1 MHATAH
7 DWIQAARPHTWPNA
21 FAPVIVGS
29 GAAAFHFGFDL
40 GHMLLAL
47 LVAWSLIL
55 GVNFANDYSDGI
67 RGTDEDRSGPL
78 RITASGKVNP
88 TVVKLAAFGCFGVA
102 AIFGLILTVSSGHV
116 WMILIG
122 IICILGAWFYTGGS
136 HPYGYIGLGEV
147 AVFIFFGLIAVLG
160 TEYTQ
165 ADHISWVGICSAIGI
180 GCISAGVNLANNI
193 RDIPTDEASGKMTL
207 AVRIGDSR
215 SRFLF
220 QILVAMPFIMSFFI
234 AGQTVFALIALA
246 ALPLAVIAVM
256 PVREGKT
263 GQDLIPVL
271 GLTGRCMIVWS
282 VITALV
288 LALT

>member
-1 MHATAH
+1 MHATVD

-29 GAAAFHFGFDL
+29 GTAAFHFGFDL

-78 RITASGKVNP
+78 RITASGKVKP
-88 TVVKLAAFGCFGVA
+88 TVVKLVAFGCFGIA
-102 AIFGLILTVSSGHV
+102 AIFGLILTVSSGHL
-116 WMILIG
+116 WMILVG
-122 IICILGAWFYTGGS
+122 ILCILGAWFYTGGS

-147 AVFIFFGLIAVLG
+147 AVFIFFGLVAVLG

-165 ADHISWVGICSAIGI
+165 ANHISWVGICSAIAI

-193 RDIPTDEASGKMTL
+193 RDIPTDQASGKMTL
-207 AVRIGDSR
+207 AVRLGDHR
-215 SRFLF
+215 SRLVF
-220 QILVAMPFIMSFFI
+220 QILVAVPFIMSFFI
-234 AGQTVFALIALA
+234 GTQTIFALIALA
-246 ALPLAVIAVM
+246 ALPLAVIAAL
-256 PVREGKT
+256 PVRDGKT

>member
-1 MHATAH
+1 M
-7 DWIQAARPHTWPNA
+7 
-21 FAPVIVGS
+21 IVGS

-67 RGTDEDRSGPL
+67 RGTDVDRSGPL

-88 TVVKLAAFGCFGVA
+88 TTVKLAAFGCFGIA

-122 IICILGAWFYTGGS
+122 ILCILGAWFYTGGK

-165 ADHISWVGICSAIGI
+165 ADRVSWVGVCSAIAI

-207 AVRIGDSR
+207 AVRLGDQCA
-215 SRFLF
+215 RFLF
-220 QILVAMPFIMSFFI
+220 QVLVAVPFIMSFFI
-234 AGQTVFALIALA
+234 AAQTIYALIALA
-246 ALPLAVIAVM
+246 ALPLAFIAAM
-256 PVREGKT
+256 PVQEGKT
-263 GQDLIPVL
+263 GKDLIPVL
-271 GLTGRCMIVWS
+271 GLTGRCMIAWA

-288 LALT
+288 LALS

>member
-1 MHATAH
+1 MHATVD

-29 GAAAFHFGFDL
+29 GAATFHFGFDL

-78 RITASGKVNP
+78 RITASGKVKP
-88 TVVKLAAFGCFGVA
+88 TVVKLAAFGCFGIA
-102 AIFGLILTVSSGHV
+102 AIFGLILTVSSGHL
-116 WMILIG
+116 WMILVG
-122 IICILGAWFYTGGS
+122 ILCILGAWFYTGGS

-147 AVFIFFGLIAVLG
+147 AVFIFFGLVAVLG

-165 ADHISWVGICSAIGI
+165 ANHISWVGICSAIAI

-193 RDIPTDEASGKMTL
+193 RDIPTDKASGKMTL
-207 AVRIGDSR
+207 AVRLGDQR
-215 SRFLF
+215 SRLLF
-220 QILVAMPFIMSFFI
+220 QILVAVPFVMSFFI
-234 AGQTVFALIALA
+234 ATQTIFALIALA
-246 ALPLAVIAVM
+246 ALPLAVIAAL
-256 PVREGKT
+256 PVRDGKT
-263 GQDLIPVL
+263 GQELIPVL

-288 LALT
+288 LALA